1 MKTTN
6 QVVREEIA
14 SLIDFIMRRISLIK
28 SRVVIIENLRQIIL
42 KTDLRVKKINHKGTE
57 LFFVFEKNY
66 RIAVPN
72 LVIYRQYETGIEK
85 RFWNLGNSYCFN
97 KTN

>member
-42 KTDLRVKKINHKGTE
+42 KTDLRVKKLITKARNFSSCLK
-57 LFFVFEKNY
+57 K
-66 RIAVPN
+66 I
-72 LVIYRQYETGIEK
+72 IE
-85 RFWNLGNSYCFN
+85 
-97 KTN
+97 